1 MPEPATGQDG
11 HIVISGARTH
21 NLKGVDLSL
30 PSNQLIVVT
39 GVSGSGKSSL
49 AFDTIYAEGQRRY
62 VESLSAYARQFLERM
77 EKPDVDRIDGIAPAI
92 AIRQKNSVRNPRS
105 TVGTTT
111 EINDYLRLLWAR
123 IGRTVCRKCGR
134 DVIRETAE
142 VAAKQLSEL
151 NEGTRL
157 LLGFEMPLVHGLRD
171 ADLNGGDSG
180 GADDA
185 SGQSG
190 TNGGTLTS
198 DRAGS
203 ATEAVPAAIEALRRR
218 GFGRL
223 YVDGQAT
230 GFDDVDLEQLANRT
244 ALDVVVD
251 RVKVRP
257 DLLTRLTDSIEVA
270 YSEGGGAVFAIQLS
284 EAGDETARHVFSER
298 FECRTCA
305 ILYELPQPRLFSFN
319 NPFGACPTCHG
330 FGNVIKL
337 DLGLVV
343 PNPSLSIQQNA
354 IEPWSKPHYRSKLA
368 DLKRAA
374 RAKRIRLNVPWE
386 ELTDN
391 EQAFVVD
398 GDGEYEGIR
407 GFFRQIERKK
417 YKVHVRV
424 FLSRYRSYLTCPDC
438 QGARLRR
445 EARDVDV
452 GGRTIDVVCALT
464 VQAAVEFFETLK
476 LDPRET
482 AIAEKILRE
491 IRKRLMFLRDVG
503 LNYLTLDRAS
513 STLSGG
519 ESQRINLAT
528 SLGSALVGTLYVLD
542 EPSIGLHPRDNQR
555 LIGIL
560 QQLRDQ
566 GNTVIV
572 VEHDADMMR
581 IADYIVDLG
590 LGAGE
595 QGGRVVYAGR
605 YEPLLKEPR
614 SLTAKYLRD
623 DLAIPLPTIRR
634 KPTGQHIRVIGATEH
649 NLQLLDIDIPLNVL
663 TCVTGVSGSG
673 KSTLVHDVLYAALKR
688 TRGGWDKK
696 IGAHERVEGAELVSD
711 VSLVD
716 QAPIGRT
723 PRANPAT
730 YLKAFDPIRAL
741 FASTKEAQ
749 ANGLTASHFSFN
761 VSGGRCDVCEGEGV
775 IRIEMQFLADV
786 FVPCEECD
794 GARFKPQVLD
804 VTYRG
809 RRIDQVLDMTVREAL
824 SFFNNSPKVLRRL
837 TVLDEIG
844 LGYLRLGQPAT
855 TLSGGEA
862 QRIKIASHLT
872 AHNRDRTL
880 FILDEPTTG
889 LHFDDIAK
897 LLGAFKKL
905 LDAGHTLL
913 VIEHNL
919 DVIKTA
925 DWIIDLGPEGGQDG
939 GRLVA
944 AGTPEQV
951 AQVEE
956 SHTGRYL
963 RDVLAS
969 GRSNAYATERI

>member
-1 MPEPATGQDG
+1 M
-11 HIVISGARTH
+11 
-21 NLKGVDLSL
+21 
-30 PSNQLIVVT
+30 
-39 GVSGSGKSSL
+39 
-49 AFDTIYAEGQRRY
+49 
-62 VESLSAYARQFLERM
+62 
-77 EKPDVDRIDGIAPAI
+77 
-92 AIRQKNSVRNPRS
+92 
-105 TVGTTT
+105 
-111 EINDYLRLLWAR
+111 
-123 IGRTVCRKCGR
+123 
-134 DVIRETAE
+134 
-142 VAAKQLSEL
+142 AAKQLSEL

-386 ELTDN
+386 ELTDD

-445 EARDVDV
+445 EARDVYV

-491 IRKRLMFLRDVG
+491 IRKRLMFLRDG
-503 LNYLTLDRAS
+503 GRNYLPLDRAAA
-513 STLSGG
+513 TLSGG

-723 PRANPAT
+723 PRSNPAT

-809 RRIDQVLDMTVREAL
+809 RRNDQVLDMTVREAL

>member
-445 EARDVDV
+445 EARDVYV

-723 PRANPAT
+723 PRSNPAT

-872 AHNRDRTL
+872 AHSRDRTL

-944 AGTPEQV
+944 TGTPEQV